1 MINIK
6 HPGTMVAGVVFMLI
20 GAAYLLEAFNVWDV
34 EFRIWPIFLVAIGVV
49 ILLGGRTGTDEPAD
63 EEPPSTPPRD

>member
-1 MINIK
+1 MIKIK

-20 GAAYLLEAFNVWDV
+20 GAAYLLEAFDVWDV

-49 ILLGGRTGTDEPAD
+49 ILLGGRTDTDEPTD
-63 EEPPSTPPRD
+63 EDPPSPTQMD

>member
-1 MINIK
+1 MIRIK

-20 GAAYLLEAFNVWDV
+20 GIAYLLEAFDVWKV

-49 ILLGGRTGTDEPAD
+49 ILLGGRVEAGEPA
-63 EEPPSTPPRD
+63 EEELPSNGQDN